1 MKNFLILLIKTFSR
15 GFDFTIWTFGQ
26 HSIAIKKEAFY
37 LYYNKYLIKID
48 IYKQQKMLEKI
59 L

>member
-1 MKNFLILLIKTFSR
+1 MLIKTFSR